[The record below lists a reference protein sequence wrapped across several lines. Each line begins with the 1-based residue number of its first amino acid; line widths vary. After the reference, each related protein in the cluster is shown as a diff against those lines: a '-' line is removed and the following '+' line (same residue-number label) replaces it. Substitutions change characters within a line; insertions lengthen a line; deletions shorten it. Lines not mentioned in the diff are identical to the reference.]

1 VTALV
6 AVGAQWGDEGKG
18 KIVDWLAL
26 SADLVVRFHGGNN
39 AGHTLI
45 ADGKKTV
52 LHLVPS
58 GVLQPG
64 TVNLIGP
71 GVVVDPRVLLQ
82 ELDEIQESG
91 VLRDP
96 SRVRV
101 SGRAHVILD
110 WHIALDKAGDEAR
123 AEAAIGTTGRGIGPA
138 YEDKVA
144 RRGVRVADL
153 LDAEALR
160 KAIDRLAKDKN
171 FELTQLHGWPAIDA
185 EALYDE
191 LLALGK
197 RIEPYV
203 DHTGRILDRAL
214 RDGKQVLFEGAQGT
228 FLDID
233 HGTYPYVTS
242 SNTVAGAVCTGAG
255 VGPTKIDF
263 VLGIT
268 KAYAT
273 RVGGGPFP
281 TEDEG
286 EGGSW
291 LGEKGNEFGATT
303 GRKRRCGWLD
313 LVVLREAA
321 IVNGFTSLAM
331 NKLDILSGL
340 TEIPVA
346 TAWKIDGKLTNDFPM
361 TLEEVVRAEPVY
373 EAMPGWS
380 EDVTGVREY
389 SRLPD
394 NARRYVE
401 RIEGLVDVP
410 IDVISVGPDRDE
422 TIARRRVF

>member
-1 VTALV
+1 
-6 AVGAQWGDEGKG
+6 
-18 KIVDWLAL
+18 
-26 SADLVVRFHGGNN
+26 
-39 AGHTLI
+39 
-45 ADGKKTV
+45 
-52 LHLVPS
+52 
-58 GVLQPG
+58 
-64 TVNLIGP
+64 
-71 GVVVDPRVLLQ
+71 
-82 ELDEIQESG
+82 
-91 VLRDP
+91 
-96 SRVRV
+96 
-101 SGRAHVILD
+101 
-110 WHIALDKAGDEAR
+110 
-123 AEAAIGTTGRGIGPA
+123 
-138 YEDKVA
+138 
-144 RRGVRVADL
+144 
-153 LDAEALR
+153 
-160 KAIDRLAKDKN
+160 
-171 FELTQLHGWPAIDA
+171 LTQLHGWPAIDA

-191 LLALGK
+191 LLVLGR

-214 RDGKQVLFEGAQGT
+214 REGKQVLFEGAQGT

-286 EGGSW
+286 EGGRW
-291 LGEKGNEFGATT
+291 LGDKGNEFGATT

-346 TAWKIDGKLTNDFPM
+346 TAWKIDGKLTKDFPM
-361 TLEEVVRAEPVY
+361 TLEEVERAEPVY